1 MRNWKLKTVE
11 LEPYVD
17 KLEPGD
23 RALLGFCAGDSSFAT
38 EQLWVRVFAQLH
50 DGKAYLG
57 SVECPSSNIKD
68 LNKNDQV
75 TFLPKHVIKYKK
87 ASIFYRGGFA

>member
-1 MRNWKLKTVE
+1 MRSWVLKTIE
-11 LEPYVD
+11 LEPYTD
-17 KLEPGD
+17 KLQPGD
-23 RALLGFCAGDSSFAT
+23 RALLGFCIGNTSFIT

-57 SVECPSSNIKD
+57 SVEFRPSGIRD
-68 LNKNDQV
+68 LGVGDQV

-87 ASIFYRGGFA
+87 ASFFRGGLA